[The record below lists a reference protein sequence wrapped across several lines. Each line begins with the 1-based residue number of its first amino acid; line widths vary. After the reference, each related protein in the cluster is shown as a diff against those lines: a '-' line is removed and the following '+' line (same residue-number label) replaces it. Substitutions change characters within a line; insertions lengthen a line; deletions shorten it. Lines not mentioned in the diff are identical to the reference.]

1 MEPTAFLSALF
12 VLFASNGKAKLSNIL
27 LDKYRIRS
35 STNMERRLTS
45 RNVSLDWVERGDQ
58 DGDSV
63 SAHLIQNTYARLK
76 LQYAEKLRQNWVEQ
90 LESPNQALEQLSLAA
105 CLIELWRSMYGALP
119 ETEQE
124 KSSKNLVP
132 FPGFVDLACGN
143 GILVYILLME
153 GYKGLGFDA
162 CRRKSWET
170 FPVEIQEC
178 LEERIFIP
186 RPFVDVLDLQGIGV
200 EIHTGDFP
208 DNTFIISDH
217 ADELTVW
224 TPIMAALSSPSSPLP
239 FFVVPCCSRSL
250 AGSSYRYRPP
260 KESGPVQRSAN
271 GNPSTRK
278 LDDAIEQNLQPASGD
293 LRALRAIKIEEKTES
308 GFLNSMI
315 GSLAA
320 KTTSIAEE
328 IGFDVEKTWLRTPG
342 AINMALIGGRQRVTR
357 EWLKNSGSRDSPTKR
372 DQGDTVLKNIM
383 EVVERECSKD
393 GGIQVAANLW
403 VDRTKSLHR
412 GQGTVH
418 QAK

>member
-1 MEPTAFLSALF
+1 
-12 VLFASNGKAKLSNIL
+12 
-27 LDKYRIRS
+27 
-35 STNMERRLTS
+35 MERRLTS
-45 RNVSLDWVERGDQ
+45 RNVSLDWVERGHQNRDI
-58 DGDSV
+58 
-63 SAHLIQNTYARLK
+63 AWARLIQNTYARLK

-90 LESPNQALEQLSLAA
+90 LESPSQALEQLSLAA
-105 CLIELWRSMYGALP
+105 CLIELWRSMYGARP
-119 ETEQE
+119 ATEQDQ
-124 KSSKNLVP
+124 SSENTAP

-143 GILVYILLME
+143 GILVYVLLME

-170 FPVEIQEC
+170 FPAEIQEC

-186 RPFVDVLDLQGIGV
+186 RPFVDVLDLQGVGA

-208 DNTFIISDH
+208 DDTFIISDH

-250 AGSSYRYRPP
+250 AGSSYRYPPP
-260 KESGPVQRSAN
+260 KERGPMQRSLDGDPEA
-271 GNPSTRK
+271 RK
-278 LDDAIEQNLQPASGD
+278 VDDSIEQNLQPASGD

-320 KTTSIAEE
+320 KTMNVAEE
-328 IGFDVEKTWLRTPG
+328 IGFNVEKTWLRTPG
-342 AINMALIGGRQRVTR
+342 AINMALVGGRQQVTG
-357 EWLKNSGSRDSPTKR
+357 EWIKNRGSRDSPMEQ
-372 DQGDTVLKNIM
+372 DPADAVLKKIM

-393 GGIQVAANLW
+393 GGVQVAARLW
-403 VDRTKSLHR
+403 VERTKSLH
-412 GQGTVH
+412 QEQWKMH
-418 QAK
+418 EAK

>member
-1 MEPTAFLSALF
+1 
-12 VLFASNGKAKLSNIL
+12 
-27 LDKYRIRS
+27 
-35 STNMERRLTS
+35 MERRLTS

-58 DGDSV
+58 GGDTA
-63 SAHLIQNTYARLK
+63 SAHLIQNTFARLK
-76 LQYAEKLRQNWVEQ
+76 LQHAEKLRQNWVEQ

-105 CLIELWRSMYGALP
+105 CLIELWRSMYGVRPA
-119 ETEQE
+119 TEQE
-124 KSSKNLVP
+124 QDQSSEKTAP

-143 GILVYILLME
+143 GILVYVLLME

-162 CRRKSWET
+162 CRRKSWDT
-170 FPVEIQEC
+170 FPVEIQKC

-186 RPFVDVLDLQGIGV
+186 RPFVDVLDLQKIRV

-208 DNTFIISDH
+208 DNTFVISDH

-250 AGSSYRYRPP
+250 AGSSYRYPPP
-260 KESGPVQRSAN
+260 KEGAPIQESPDGRPAA
-271 GNPSTRK
+271 RK
-278 LDDAIEQNLQPASGD
+278 ADDAIEQNLQPASGD
-293 LRALRAIKIEEKTES
+293 LRALRAMKVQEKTES

-320 KTTSIAEE
+320 KTMSIAEE

-342 AINMALIGGRQRVTR
+342 AINMALIGGRQQVTR
-357 EWLKNSGSRDSPTKR
+357 GWPKNSGSGDSPMER
-372 DQGDTVLKNIM
+372 DQADAVLKKIM

-393 GGIQVAANLW
+393 GGIQVAAKLW
-403 VDRTKSLHR
+403 VERTKSLHQ
-412 GQGTVH
+412 GQGIVH

>member
-1 MEPTAFLSALF
+1 
-12 VLFASNGKAKLSNIL
+12 
-27 LDKYRIRS
+27 
-35 STNMERRLTS
+35 MERRSTS
-45 RNVSLDWVERGDQ
+45 RNVSLDWVEQGNR
-58 DGDSV
+58 DGDIV

-76 LQYAEKLRQNWVEQ
+76 LKYAEKLRQNWVEQ

-105 CLIELWRSMYGALP
+105 CLIELWRSMYGTRPA
-119 ETEQE
+119 TEQE
-124 KSSKNLVP
+124 QSLKNTAS

-143 GILVYILLME
+143 GILVYVLLME
-153 GYKGLGFDA
+153 GYKGVGFDA

-186 RPFVDVLDLQGIGV
+186 RPFVDVLDLQGIGA

-224 TPIMAALSSPSSPLP
+224 TPILAALSSPSSPLP

-250 AGSSYRYRPP
+250 AGSSYRYPPP
-260 KESGPVQRSAN
+260 KERGPVQKSLDGDPEA
-271 GNPSTRK
+271 RK
-278 LDDAIEQNLQPASGD
+278 VDDSIEQNLQPASGD

-320 KTTSIAEE
+320 KTMGVAEE
-328 IGFDVEKTWLRTPG
+328 IGFNVEKTWLRTPG
-342 AINMALIGGRQRVTR
+342 AINMALIGGRQQVTG
-357 EWLKNSGSRDSPTKR
+357 EWIKNRGPRDSPMEQNQA
-372 DQGDTVLKNIM
+372 DAVLKKIM

-393 GGIQVAANLW
+393 GGVQVAARLW
-403 VDRTKSLHR
+403 VERTKSLHQE
-412 GQGTVH
+412 QGKVH
-418 QAK
+418 EAK

>member
-1 MEPTAFLSALF
+1 
-12 VLFASNGKAKLSNIL
+12 
-27 LDKYRIRS
+27 
-35 STNMERRLTS
+35 MERRLTS
-45 RNVSLDWVERGDQ
+45 RNVSLDWVERDGQ

-76 LQYAEKLRQNWVEQ
+76 LQYVERLRQNWVEQ

-105 CLIELWRSMYGALP
+105 CLIELWRSMYGAIP
-119 ETEQE
+119 AAEQE
-124 KSSKNLVP
+124 QSLKNTVP

-170 FPVEIQEC
+170 FPTKIQEC

-186 RPFVDVLDLQGIGV
+186 RPFVDVLDLQEIGMD
-200 EIHTGDFP
+200 IHTGDFP

-224 TPIMAALSSPSSPLP
+224 TPIMAALSIPSSPLP

-250 AGSSYRYRPP
+250 AGSSYRYPPP
-260 KESGPVQRSAN
+260 KEAGPIQKSSN
-271 GNPSTRK
+271 GSPAKTK
-278 LDDAIEQNLQPASGD
+278 VDDATEQNLQPASGD

-320 KTTSIAEE
+320 KTMSIAEE

-342 AINMALIGGRQRVTR
+342 AISMALIGGRQQVTR
-357 EWLKNSGSRDSPTKR
+357 KWLKNLGSRDSRATR
-372 DQGDTVLKNIM
+372 DQRDAVSKNIM
-383 EVVERECSKD
+383 EVVERECSQE
-393 GGIQVAANLW
+393 GGIQVAAKLW
-403 VDRTKSLHR
+403 VERTKSLHQ

>member
-1 MEPTAFLSALF
+1 MEYSA
-12 VLFASNGKAKLSNIL
+12 S
-27 LDKYRIRS
+27 KYPCS
-35 STNMERRLTS
+35 STLIHITNMERRLTS
-45 RNVSLDWVERGDQ
+45 RNVSLDWVERDDQ
-58 DGDSV
+58 DGDTV
-63 SAHLIQNTYARLK
+63 SAHLIQSTYSRLK
-76 LQYAEKLRQNWVEQ
+76 LQYAEKLSQNWVEQ

-105 CLIELWRSMYGALP
+105 CLIELWRSIYGAIP
-119 ETEQE
+119 AIEQDQ
-124 KSSKNLVP
+124 SSRDTLP

-162 CRRKSWET
+162 RRRKSWET
-170 FPVEIQEC
+170 FPAEIQEC

-186 RPFVDVLDLQGIGV
+186 QPFVDVLDLQAIGV

-208 DNTFIISDH
+208 ENTFIISDH

-250 AGSSYRYRPP
+250 AGSSYRYPPP
-260 KESGPVQRSAN
+260 KEGGPIQKKCAN
-271 GNPSTRK
+271 GNPAAWK
-278 LDDAIEQNLQPASGD
+278 VDDAIEQNLQPASGD

-315 GSLAA
+315 GSLTA
-320 KTTSIAEE
+320 KTMSIAEE
-328 IGFDVEKTWLRTPG
+328 IGFGVEKAWLRTPG
-342 AINMALIGGRQRVTR
+342 AINMALIGGRQQVTR
-357 EWLKNSGSRDSPTKR
+357 EWLKNSGSTDSPTKR
-372 DQGDTVLKNIM
+372 DPGDAVLKNII

-393 GGIQVAANLW
+393 GGIQVAAKLW
-403 VDRTKSLHR
+403 VTRTKSLHQ

>member
-1 MEPTAFLSALF
+1 
-12 VLFASNGKAKLSNIL
+12 
-27 LDKYRIRS
+27 
-35 STNMERRLTS
+35 MERRLTS
-45 RNVSLDWVERGDQ
+45 RNVSLDWVERDNQ
-58 DGDSV
+58 DEGNV

-76 LQYAEKLRQNWVEQ
+76 LQYAEKLRQYWVEQ

-105 CLIELWRSMYGALP
+105 CLIELWRSMYGAQP
-119 ETEQE
+119 ATEQE
-124 KSSKNLVP
+124 QPSKNTVP

-162 CRRKSWET
+162 CRRMTWET
-170 FPVEIQEC
+170 FPAEVQEC
-178 LEERIFIP
+178 LEEKIFIP
-186 RPFVDVLDLQGIGV
+186 RPFVDVLDLQEMGV

-250 AGSSYRYRPP
+250 AGSSYRYPPP
-260 KESGPVQRSAN
+260 KESNSVQQSAN
-271 GNPSTRK
+271 GNPAARK
-278 LDDAIEQNLQPASGD
+278 AYDAIEQNSQPASGD

-320 KTTSIAEE
+320 KTMSVAEE

-342 AINMALIGGRQRVTR
+342 AINMALIGGRRRVTR
-357 EWLKNSGSRDSPTKR
+357 EWLKNAGSRGSPTTR
-372 DQGDTVLKNIM
+372 EQADSVFKNVM
-383 EVVERECSKD
+383 EVVERECLKY

-403 VDRTKSLHR
+403 VERAKSLHR

>member
-1 MEPTAFLSALF
+1 
-12 VLFASNGKAKLSNIL
+12 
-27 LDKYRIRS
+27 
-35 STNMERRLTS
+35 MERRSTS
-45 RNVSLDWVERGDQ
+45 RNVSLDWVEQGNR
-58 DGDSV
+58 DGDIV

-105 CLIELWRSMYGALP
+105 CLIELWRSMYGTRPA
-119 ETEQE
+119 TEQE
-124 KSSKNLVP
+124 QSLKNTAS

-143 GILVYILLME
+143 GILVYVLLME
-153 GYKGLGFDA
+153 GYKGVGFDA

-186 RPFVDVLDLQGIGV
+186 RPFVDVLDLQGIGA

-224 TPIMAALSSPSSPLP
+224 TPILAALSSPSSPLP

-250 AGSSYRYRPP
+250 AGSSYRYPPP
-260 KESGPVQRSAN
+260 KERGPVQKSLDGDPEA
-271 GNPSTRK
+271 RK
-278 LDDAIEQNLQPASGD
+278 VDDSIEQNLQPASGD
-293 LRALRAIKIEEKTES
+293 LKALRAIKIEEKTES

-320 KTTSIAEE
+320 KTMGVAEE
-328 IGFDVEKTWLRTPG
+328 IGFNVEKTWLRTPG
-342 AINMALIGGRQRVTR
+342 AINMALIGGHQQVTG
-357 EWLKNSGSRDSPTKR
+357 EWIKNRGPRDSPMEQNQA
-372 DQGDTVLKNIM
+372 DAVLKKIM

-393 GGIQVAANLW
+393 GGVQVAARLW
-403 VDRTKSLHR
+403 VERTKSLHQE
-412 GQGTVH
+412 QGKVH
-418 QAK
+418 EAK

>member
-1 MEPTAFLSALF
+1 
-12 VLFASNGKAKLSNIL
+12 
-27 LDKYRIRS
+27 
-35 STNMERRLTS
+35 MERRLTS
-45 RNVSLDWVERGDQ
+45 RNVSLDWVERGHQNRDT
-58 DGDSV
+58 V

-76 LQYAEKLRQNWVEQ
+76 LQYAEKLRQSWVEQ
-90 LESPNQALEQLSLAA
+90 LESPNQALEHLSVAA
-105 CLIELWRSMYGALP
+105 CLIELWRSMYGARP
-119 ETEQE
+119 ATEQE
-124 KSSKNLVP
+124 QSLKNTAP

-143 GILVYILLME
+143 GILVYVLLME

-170 FPVEIQEC
+170 FPTEIQEC
-178 LEERIFIP
+178 LEERISIP

-250 AGSSYRYRPP
+250 AGSSYRYPPP
-260 KESGPVQRSAN
+260 KECGPMQRSLDRDPEA
-271 GNPSTRK
+271 RK
-278 LDDAIEQNLQPASGD
+278 VDDAIEQNLQPASGD

-320 KTTSIAEE
+320 KTMSVAEE
-328 IGFDVEKTWLRTPG
+328 IGFNVEKTWLRTPG
-342 AINMALIGGRQRVTR
+342 AINMALIGGRQQVTG
-357 EWLKNSGSRDSPTKR
+357 EWIKNRGPRDSPMEQ
-372 DQGDTVLKNIM
+372 DQTDAVLKKIM

-393 GGIQVAANLW
+393 GGVQVAARLW
-403 VDRTKSLHR
+403 VERTKSLHQ
-412 GQGTVH
+412 GQGKVH
-418 QAK
+418 EAK

>member
-1 MEPTAFLSALF
+1 
-12 VLFASNGKAKLSNIL
+12 
-27 LDKYRIRS
+27 
-35 STNMERRLTS
+35 MERRLTS

-58 DGDSV
+58 DGEIV

-105 CLIELWRSMYGALP
+105 CLIELWRSMYDARP
-119 ETEQE
+119 ATEQE
-124 KSSKNLVP
+124 QSLKNTAP

-143 GILVYILLME
+143 GILVYILIME
-153 GYKGLGFDA
+153 GYKGFGFDA

-170 FPVEIQEC
+170 FPAEIQEC

-186 RPFVDVLDLQGIGV
+186 RPFVDVLDLQEIGV
-200 EIHTGDFP
+200 GIHTGDFP

-224 TPIMAALSSPSSPLP
+224 TPIMAALSSPSSLLP

-250 AGSSYRYRPP
+250 AGSSYRYPPP
-260 KESGPVQRSAN
+260 KERGPMQKSLD
-271 GNPSTRK
+271 GNPEARK
-278 LDDAIEQNLQPASGD
+278 VDDPIEQNLQPASGD

-320 KTTSIAEE
+320 KTMSVAEE
-328 IGFDVEKTWLRTPG
+328 VGFDVEKTWLRTPG
-342 AINMALIGGRQRVTR
+342 AINMALIGGRQQVIG
-357 EWLKNSGSRDSPTKR
+357 EWIKNRGSRDSPMEQ
-372 DQGDTVLKNIM
+372 DQADAVLKKIM

-393 GGIQVAANLW
+393 GGIQVAARLW
-403 VDRTKSLHR
+403 VERTKSLHQ
-412 GQGTVH
+412 GQGKVH
-418 QAK
+418 EAK

>member
-1 MEPTAFLSALF
+1 
-12 VLFASNGKAKLSNIL
+12 
-27 LDKYRIRS
+27 
-35 STNMERRLTS
+35 MERRLTS

-58 DGDSV
+58 NGDITST
-63 SAHLIQNTYARLK
+63 HLIQNTYIRLK

-90 LESPNQALEQLSLAA
+90 LESPNQVLEQLSLAA
-105 CLIELWRSMYGALP
+105 CLIELWRSMYGAVP
-119 ETEQE
+119 ATEQE
-124 KSSKNLVP
+124 QSSKSTAL

-153 GYKGLGFDA
+153 GYNGLGFDA

-170 FPVEIQEC
+170 FPTEVQEF
-178 LEERIFIP
+178 LKERIFIP
-186 RPFVDVLDLQGIGV
+186 RPFADVLDQGIGV

-250 AGSSYRYRPP
+250 AGSSYRYPPP
-260 KESGPVQRSAN
+260 KGAN
-271 GNPSTRK
+271 GDPAGK
-278 LDDAIEQNLQPASGD
+278 VDDDAIEQNLQPASGD
-293 LRALRAIKIEEKTES
+293 LRALRAMKMEEKTER

-320 KTTSIAEE
+320 KTMSIAEE
-328 IGFDVEKTWLRTPG
+328 IGVDVEKIWLRTPG
-342 AINMALIGGRQRVTR
+342 AINMALIGNRQQVTR
-357 EWLKNSGSRDSPTKR
+357 RWTENLTPRDSQTKR
-372 DQGDTVLKNIM
+372 GQGDAVLNKIS

-393 GGIQVAANLW
+393 GGVQLAAKLW
-403 VDRTKSLHR
+403 VERTKILHQ
-412 GQGTVH
+412 GQGITH
-418 QAK
+418 KAN

>member
-1 MEPTAFLSALF
+1 
-12 VLFASNGKAKLSNIL
+12 
-27 LDKYRIRS
+27 
-35 STNMERRLTS
+35 MERRLTS
-45 RNVSLDWVERGDQ
+45 RNVSLDWVERGHQNRDI
-58 DGDSV
+58 V

-105 CLIELWRSMYGALP
+105 CLIELWRSMYGARP
-119 ETEQE
+119 ATEQE
-124 KSSKNLVP
+124 QSLKNTAP

-143 GILVYILLME
+143 GILVYVLLME

-162 CRRKSWET
+162 CHRKSWET
-170 FPVEIQEC
+170 FPAEIQEC

-186 RPFVDVLDLQGIGV
+186 RPFVDVLDLQEIGV

-224 TPIMAALSSPSSPLP
+224 TPIMAALSCPSSPLP

-250 AGSSYRYRPP
+250 AGSSYRYPPP
-260 KESGPVQRSAN
+260 KERGPMQKSLD
-271 GNPSTRK
+271 GNPEARK
-278 LDDAIEQNLQPASGD
+278 VDGAVEQNPQPASGD

-320 KTTSIAEE
+320 KTMSVAEE
-328 IGFDVEKTWLRTPG
+328 IGFNVEKTWLRTPG
-342 AINMALIGGRQRVTR
+342 AINMALIGGRQQVTG
-357 EWLKNSGSRDSPTKR
+357 EWPKNRGPRDSPMEQ
-372 DQGDTVLKNIM
+372 DQAGAVLKKIM

-393 GGIQVAANLW
+393 GGIQVAARLW
-403 VDRTKSLHR
+403 VERTKSLHQ
-412 GQGTVH
+412 GQAKVH